1 MIKILRVR
9 RISGSSVNDILVGT
23 YASLMG
29 IITTFSFSC
38 LYCIF
43 TMFKLFDLK
52 IDTDRKR
59 NKMNVPRGRIS
70 GWWMKMR
77 TRSRSFLEWLV
88 TESVCLFSSSIRQRL
103 ERGKESTENGLFFLR
118 SGQGKSN
125 RKRKNIKTVA
135 IVSLIDEEDVLLP
148 SLATMRFMEKREL
161 KKASYRHHAHREQK
175 NNRTGLSIDTQH
187 NRSNYH
193 QYTKW

>member
-9 RISGSSVNDILVGT
+9 RISGSSANDILVGT
-23 YASLMG
+23 YAPLMG

-125 RKRKNIKTVA
+125 RKRKKHKNRRDRLVNRWRRCSSSFTRYYALHGK
-135 IVSLIDEEDVLLP
+135 
-148 SLATMRFMEKREL
+148 KRT
-161 KKASYRHHAHREQK
+161 QK
-175 NNRTGLSIDTQH
+175 GILSTPC
-187 NRSNYH
+187 
-193 QYTKW
+193 T